1 MTKLINSKEAKALRD
16 RLTHANLASN
26 QEPIDVAVE
35 LLAAHIETIAPILKK
50 NPHEML
56 SAISLNIVNELKDA
70 ANTNSTRYF
79 QLIGRTSNLISE
91 RQYALANELHNL
103 GASQEEIF
111 SATKLVW
118 CDNDFCFK
126 GFTFDPIR
134 IDPSYLAMMLDNP
147 HSEKYRVAS
156 LLKMNPQNSIF
167 TAYPKAKKLSIRM
180 VEGMS
185 AAGSL
190 TASSCEINISKEKLL
205 EFYKANGFDQACCYI
220 NEVINHELAHII
232 QNFEPGWSRGM
243 AEALTF
249 PHYIGQLLSQ
259 SRTRLL
265 NAYPNLK
272 KAVDTYDQCR
282 LELAQKYECNP
293 NDIFEYIN
301 DDEENIIISYADEID
316 NQPESRFLERLE
328 DSIYDVN
335 GKKTFSKDERLKWYE
350 NTIGE
355 SMARFVGRINSQSGS
370 NEPSNKS
377 FHFLSEFAMLSQ
389 YPNIPLFRGKEDFEY
404 NHQDLPNEYYSSSLG
419 FIDFYQNGQTIVSL
433 VSDKCNIST
442 IVHEFLGHYVYENV
456 CNAAKMPDCP
466 AWLIDGLKDLDNSI
480 FEGLFS
486 KCAKHEKFSEHAESL
501 MLTNEAKHASPKLK
515 AAAIVLEKGL
525 ASTLSSE
532 SLHLR
537 EDIQE
542 CHSFSK
548 FYSRIMGADESNA
561 ISLSR

>member
-1 MTKLINSKEAKALRD
+1 MTKLINSKEAKVLRD

-26 QEPIDVAVE
+26 QEPIDVAIE

-50 NPHEML
+50 NPNEML
-56 SAISLNIVNELKDA
+56 SAISLNIVNELKAA

-91 RQYALANELHNL
+91 RQYALANELLNL

-147 HSEKYRVAS
+147 HSDRYRVAS
-156 LLKMNPQNSIF
+156 LLKMNPKNSIF
-167 TAYPKAKKLSIRM
+167 TAYPKAKDLSIRM

-185 AAGSL
+185 ASGSL
-190 TASSCEINISKEKLL
+190 TASSCDINISKEKLL
-205 EFYKANGFDQACCYI
+205 EFYEANGFDQTYGYV
-220 NEVINHELAHII
+220 NEIINHEVAHVI

-243 AEALTF
+243 AESLAF
-249 PHYIGQLLSQ
+249 PHYIGQLLNQ

-265 NAYPNLK
+265 NAYPKLK
-272 KAVDTYDQCR
+272 KAVVSYDQYR
-282 LELAQKYECNP
+282 LELAQKYQCEP

-301 DDEENIIISYADEID
+301 DDEESILLAHADEID
-316 NQPESRFLERLE
+316 NQPASRLLDRLE
-328 DSIYDVN
+328 DAMYDIK
-335 GKKTFSKDERLKWYE
+335 GKQTFSKDERLKWYE

-355 SMARFVGRINSQSGS
+355 SMANFVGRMNRDSGS

-377 FHFLSEFAMLSQ
+377 FHMLSEFSMLSQ
-389 YPNIPLFRGKEDFEY
+389 SPNIPLFRGKDDFEY
-404 NHQDLPNEYYSSSLG
+404 NHQHLPNDYYSSSLG
-419 FIDFYQNGQTIVSL
+419 FIDFYQNGQTIISL

-442 IVHEFLGHYVYENV
+442 VVHEFLGHYVYENV
-456 CNAAKMPDCP
+456 CKAAKMSDCP
-466 AWLIDGLKDLDNSI
+466 VWLIEGLKELDNSI
-480 FEGLFS
+480 FDGLFS
-486 KCAKHEKFSEHAESL
+486 NCAKHERFSEYAEGL
-501 MLTNEAKHASPKLK
+501 MLTHAAKHTSPKLK
-515 AAAIVLEKGL
+515 AAARVLEKEL
-525 ASTLSSE
+525 ASTLLSE

-537 EDIQE
+537 DDIQE
-542 CHSFSK
+542 CNSFSK
-548 FYSRIMGADESNA
+548 FYSKIMGADESNA
-561 ISLSR
+561 VSLSR

>member
-1 MTKLINSKEAKALRD
+1 MTKLINSKEAKILRD

-26 QEPIDVAVE
+26 QEPIDVAIE

-50 NPHEML
+50 NPNEML
-56 SAISLNIVNELKDA
+56 SAISLNIVNELKAA

-126 GFTFDPIR
+126 GFTFDPII

-147 HSEKYRVAS
+147 HSDKYRVAS
-156 LLKMNPQNSIF
+156 LLRMNPQNSIF
-167 TAYPKAKKLSIRM
+167 TAYPKAKQLSIRM

-190 TASSCEINISKEKLL
+190 TVSSCEINISKEKLL
-205 EFYKANGFDQACCYI
+205 EFYKANGFEQTCCYV

-249 PHYIGQLLSQ
+249 PNYIGQLLSQ
-259 SRTRLL
+259 SRSRLL
-265 NAYPNLK
+265 NAYPELK
-272 KAVDTYDQCR
+272 NAVDTYDLCR
-282 LELAQKYECNP
+282 FELAQKYECDP

-301 DDEENIIISYADEID
+301 DEEENILIEHADQID
-316 NQPESRFLERLE
+316 NQPASRLLERLE
-328 DSIYDVN
+328 DSIFDVKN
-335 GKKTFSKDERLKWYE
+335 KKTFSKDERLKWYE

-355 SMARFVGRINSQSGS
+355 SMARFVGRFNSQSGS

-377 FHFLSEFAMLSQ
+377 FHFLSEFSMLSQ

-404 NHQDLPNEYYSSSLG
+404 NHLDLPNDYYSASLG

-442 IVHEFLGHYVYENV
+442 VVHEFLGHYVYENV

-466 AWLIDGLKDLDNSI
+466 SWLTEGLKELDHSN

-486 KCAKHEKFSEHAESL
+486 KCAKHERFSEYAENL
-501 MLTNEAKHASPKLK
+501 MLTDVAKHCSPKLQ
-515 AAAIVLEKGL
+515 AARRVLEKEL
-525 ASTLSSE
+525 ASTVSSE
-532 SLHLR
+532 SLRLR
-537 EDIQE
+537 DNIQE
-542 CHSFSK
+542 CNSFSK
-548 FYSRIMGADESNA
+548 FYSKIMGDDESNG
-561 ISLSR
+561 ISISR